1 MENNKEIQDAI
12 KKQLEEMKNI
22 EYSDWDSITIEL
34 CHGETSR
41 ARIRMMRQD
50 IDAMAKMHEVDREN
64 IIGLMIDAL
73 EDEHQENASK
83 TVN

>member
-34 CHGETSR
+34 CHGENSR
-41 ARIRMMRQD
+41 ARIRIMRQD
-50 IDAMAKMHEVDREN
+50 MDAMAKMHEVDREN

-73 EDEHQENASK
+73 EDEYQEKTSK
-83 TVN
+83 AVN

>member
-34 CHGETSR
+34 CHRETSR

>member
-1 MENNKEIQDAI
+1 MENNKEIQEAI

-50 IDAMAKMHEVDREN
+50 MDAMAKMHEVDREN

-73 EDEHQENASK
+73 EDEHQEKTSK

>member
-1 MENNKEIQDAI
+1 MEKKEEVQEAI

-34 CHGETSR
+34 CHRESSR
-41 ARIRMMRQD
+41 ARIRIMRQD
-50 IDAMAKMHEVDREN
+50 MEAMAKMHEVDREN

-73 EDEHQENASK
+73 EDEYQEKISK
-83 TVN
+83 PVN

>member
-1 MENNKEIQDAI
+1 
-12 KKQLEEMKNI
+12 
-22 EYSDWDSITIEL
+22 
-34 CHGETSR
+34 
-41 ARIRMMRQD
+41 MMRQD

>member
-1 MENNKEIQDAI
+1 MEKDKEIQEAI